1 MPSSAYIYTLSLHDA
16 LPIFLEACAGDQ
28 ELLREVKSLL
38 EFHGPSQ
45 NFIEE
50 SAFGVGALLI
60 DKQTNIPVGLRIGPY
75 KMVREIGSGGMG
87 AVYLA
92 VRDDDE
98 FRKEVA
104 I

>member
-1 MPSSAYIYTLSLHDA
+1 MDSDRYRKVKQVFQEVVECDA
-16 LPIFLEACAGDQ
+16 LKRDAYLLEACAGDP

-75 KMVREIGSGGMG
+75 KIVREIGS
-87 AVYLA
+87 
-92 VRDDDE
+92 D
-98 FRKEVA
+98 RKSTRLNSSH
-104 I
+104 